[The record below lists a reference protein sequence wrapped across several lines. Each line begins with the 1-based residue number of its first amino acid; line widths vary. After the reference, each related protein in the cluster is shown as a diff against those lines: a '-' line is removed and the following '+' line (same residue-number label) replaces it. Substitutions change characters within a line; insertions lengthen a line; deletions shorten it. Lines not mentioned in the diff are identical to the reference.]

1 MRRLCTPV
9 VLARKWETSDVNVTA
24 MQNANI
30 RMQQPF
36 PVPAHQPILHHQ
48 EMIGESPATKK
59 TLQLIAKVAPSASTV
74 LVLGETGTGKELIA
88 RAIHQRSPRYKKPL
102 IKINCAALPANLIES
117 ELFGHEKGSFTGA
130 YERRIGKFEL
140 AHEGTL
146 FLDEIGELP
155 IELQGKLLRVLQE
168 KELERIGGNTSI
180 RTDVRIIAA
189 TNRVLEEEIEA
200 GKFRPD
206 LYYRLNVFPIQLQPL
221 RNRPEEIPMLARHFI
236 RLYSE
241 KNERAVPGISPK
253 AMEQLTNYSWPGNIR
268 QLEHVIELS
277 VLLTEGDTINHIQLP
292 AITTRGNK
300 HNLLKTIDENER
312 DHIIRILKH
321 CKGRIAG
328 KGGAAGILGVP
339 PTTLHS
345 KLKKLGITK
354 EHL

>member
-1 MRRLCTPV
+1 
-9 VLARKWETSDVNVTA
+9 
-24 MQNANI
+24 MQTANI
-30 RMQQPF
+30 RTQHHM
-36 PVPAHQPILHHQ
+36 VPPHLPTLHHE

-59 TLQLIAKVAPSASTV
+59 TLQLISKVAPSASTV

-88 RAIHQRSPRYKKPL
+88 RAIHQRSPRYKKPM
-102 IKINCAALPANLIES
+102 IKVNCAALPVNLIES

-130 YERRIGKFEL
+130 YDRRIGKFEL

-180 RTDVRIIAA
+180 KTDVRIIAA
-189 TNRVLEEEIEA
+189 TNRVLEEDIEA

-221 RNRPEEIPMLARHFI
+221 RHRPEEIPVLARHFI

-241 KNERAVPGISPK
+241 KNNRVIYDIDEK
-253 AMEQLTNYSWPGNIR
+253 AMEQLVNYTWPGNIR

-277 VLLTEGDTINHIQLP
+277 VLLTDGSTINHIQLP
-292 AITTRGNK
+292 AATPSRDNYDR
-300 HNLLKTIDENER
+300 LLKTIDENER
-312 DHIIRILKH
+312 DHIILIMKH

-328 KGGAAGILGVP
+328 RDGAAGILGVP
-339 PTTLHS
+339 PSTLHS
-345 KLKKLGITK
+345 KLKRLGITK

>member
-1 MRRLCTPV
+1 
-9 VLARKWETSDVNVTA
+9 

-30 RMQQPF
+30 RTQHHII
-36 PVPAHQPILHHQ
+36 VPPHLSSFHHQ
-48 EMIGESPATKK
+48 EMIGESAATKK
-59 TLQLIAKVAPSASTV
+59 TLQLISKVAPSASTV

-88 RAIHQRSPRYKKPL
+88 RAIHQRSPRYKKPM
-102 IKINCAALPANLIES
+102 IKVNCAALPVNLIES

-168 KELERIGGNTSI
+168 KELERLGGNTSI
-180 RTDVRIIAA
+180 KTDVRVIAA

-221 RNRPEEIPMLARHFI
+221 RNRPEEIPVLARHFI

-241 KNERAVPGISPK
+241 KNDRLIHDINPK
-253 AMEQLTNYSWPGNIR
+253 AMEQLINYSWPGNIR

-277 VLLTEGDTINHIQLP
+277 VLLTEGETINHIQLP
-292 AITTRGNK
+292 ATLPRRGNK
-300 HNLLKTIDENER
+300 DNPLKTIDENER
-312 DHIIRILKH
+312 DHIIRMLKH

-328 KGGAAGILGVP
+328 KDGAADILGVP

-345 KLKKLGITK
+345 KLKRLGITR